1 MQTPEDEESVS
12 ETTRPDLSRQSSAVQ
27 VISTSRVLIRNI
39 LLFEKNSFGF
49 LFSVVLLLL
58 VIYVLKIMNIYNK
71 NFVSIQ
77 RQ

>member
-39 LLFEKNSFGF
+39 HLFEKNSFGF

-58 VIYVLKIMNIYNK
+58 VIYALKIMNIYNK